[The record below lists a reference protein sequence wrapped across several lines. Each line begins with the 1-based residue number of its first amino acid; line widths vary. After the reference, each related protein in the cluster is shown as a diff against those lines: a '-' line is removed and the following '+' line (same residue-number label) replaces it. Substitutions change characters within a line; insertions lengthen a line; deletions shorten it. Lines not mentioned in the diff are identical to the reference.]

1 MRFQHSSMRG
11 QSVVIHYGL
20 NPMGEV
26 AGVWVELGDGGRA
39 EELTATEELAA
50 WRLAMAHN
58 DEARKHQAQ
67 QATLACSEVAA

>member
-26 AGVWVELGDGGRA
+26 AGVWVELADGGQA
-39 EELTATEELAA
+39 DGLTATEELAA

-58 DEARKHQAQ
+58 EAQ
-67 QATLACSEVAA
+67 QQTTQHEAAEVAA